1 MRRIVLLL
9 SLVAGCSNSASQPSV
24 EIMPELKAILDPKPA
39 NGYQVI
45 LPIVKDLQPGADN
58 EICTWTDIITTT
70 DIDLRA
76 VEAYQTT
83 GGHHIVLFT
92 TQKQQPAGTTRVCTD
107 DDMTT
112 FRFSAASGSEGEGL
126 KVEAPGDLVFHIPAG
141 SQVVL
146 NHHYINATT
155 QVRDAQSA
163 MNIWN
168 ADPGVQYRRSSSLA
182 VVNTSLNIPPGNSSM
197 DIHCTMPRDYKAWY
211 MIPHMHAYGTRITIT
226 HTAAATQAAETLFDI
241 QQWSPSYTFHPPEI
255 RKDLASPMMFAAG
268 DTLNVHCEWDNTT
281 NAQMTFG
288 IEMCVG
294 FSEFIDEGLTG
305 SVACN
310 AGQWTDF

>member
-1 MRRIVLLL
+1 MRRSLLIF
-9 SLVAGCSNSASQPSV
+9 SLLAGCSSSPKPSV
-24 EIMPELKAILDPKPA
+24 EMLPELTAILEAKPA

-58 EICTWTDIITTT
+58 EICTWTDIVV
-70 DIDLRA
+70 DQDVDLRA
-76 VEAYQTT
+76 VESFQTT

-92 TQKQQPAGTTRVCTD
+92 TTKLQAPGTTRACTD

-112 FRFSAASGSEGEGL
+112 FRFSAASGAEGMGG
-126 KVEAPGDLVFHIPAG
+126 KVEAPGNLVFHVPAG

-146 NHHYINATT
+146 NHHYINATA

-163 MNIWN
+163 MNIWR
-168 ADPGVQYRRSSSLA
+168 ADAGQTYRMSSSLA
-182 VVNTSLNIPPGNSSM
+182 VVDTGLRIPPGPSTM
-197 DIHCTMPRDYKAWY
+197 DIHCTLPRAFKAWY

-226 HTAAATQAAETLFDI
+226 HTSATGTAPETLFDV
-241 QQWSPSYTFHPPEI
+241 QQWSPSYAFHPPEI
-255 RKDLASPMMFAAG
+255 RKDPDAPMVFAAG
-268 DTLNVHCEWDNTT
+268 DQLSVHCEWDNTT
-281 NAQMTFG
+281 SSDMTFG

-294 FSEFIDEGLTG
+294 FTEFVDEAVAG

-310 AGQWTDF
+310 GGRWTSF